1 MIAVF
6 GDMIEQL
13 LLSITPPALHPVPP
27 ANEGL
32 YLIADDGLQNASS
45 NNSSSMFGRGPFFL
59 RKDKY
64 VSEA

>member
-13 LLSITPPALHPVPP
+13 LLSITPALHPVPP

-32 YLIADDGLQNASS
+32 YLIANDGLQNASS
-45 NNSSSMFGRGPFFL
+45 NNSSSMLGLVVAWTLFL
-59 RKDKY
+59 T
-64 VSEA
+64 EG